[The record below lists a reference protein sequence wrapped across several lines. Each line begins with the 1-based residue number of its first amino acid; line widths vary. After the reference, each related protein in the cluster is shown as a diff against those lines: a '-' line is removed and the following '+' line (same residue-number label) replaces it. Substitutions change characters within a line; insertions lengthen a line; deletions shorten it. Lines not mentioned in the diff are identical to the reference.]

1 MRTTFNDTL
10 FLKEMNNIVQYSF
23 GFTEGVKRGKNHIL
37 DAVGK
42 DAIELIKQYI
52 DSSAS
57 TNPAVLQHMYEW
69 DQTGSPNARLF
80 DIDYTI
86 SGVGLSI
93 KSTFRQSV
101 SVKNGST
108 VPFYD
113 KARIMENG
121 IPVTIRP
128 RNASVL
134 AFEDNGEQVFTKNP
148 IVVDNPGGVQ
158 AQGGFQKTFD
168 SFFNNY
174 FSQAFLRVSGVMDY
188 IQNPTVFAKN
198 LSAGKRGGRSVG
210 VSTGYT
216 WVANLGVKR

>member
-1 MRTTFNDTL
+1 MRARFNDTL
-10 FLKEMNNIVQYSF
+10 FLKEMNNMIEYSF
-23 GFTEGVKRGKNHIL
+23 GFTEGVKRGRNHIL
-37 DAVGK
+37 NAVGK
-42 DAIELIKQYI
+42 DAIEIIKQYI
-52 DSSAS
+52 DSSARA
-57 TNPAVLQHMYEW
+57 NPAILQHMYEW

-80 DIDYTI
+80 DLDYTV
-86 SGVGLSI
+86 SGLGLSI

-134 AFEDNGEQVFTKNP
+134 AFQDNGEQVFTKNP

-158 AQGGFQKTFD
+158 AQGGFEKTFD

-188 IQNPTVFAKN
+188 IRNPSVFAKN

-216 WVANLGVKR
+216 WIANLGVK

>member
-1 MRTTFNDTL
+1 MKARFNDTL

-23 GFTEGVKRGKNHIL
+23 GFAEGVKRGKNHIL

>member
-1 MRTTFNDTL
+1 MKVRFNNTL
-10 FLKEMNNIVQYSF
+10 FLKEMNNMIEYSF
-23 GFTEGVKRGKNHIL
+23 GFTEGVKRGRNHIL
-37 DAVGK
+37 NAVGK
-42 DAIELIKQYI
+42 DAIDLIKQYI
-52 DSSAS
+52 DSSARA
-57 TNPAVLQHMYEW
+57 NPAILQHMYEW

-80 DIDYTI
+80 DLDYTI
-86 SGVGLSI
+86 SGLGLSI

-148 IVVDNPGGVQ
+148 IVVNNPGGVQ
-158 AQGGFQKTFD
+158 AQGGFEKTFD

-188 IQNPTVFAKN
+188 IRNPSVFAKN

-210 VSTGYT
+210 ISTGYT
-216 WVANLGVKR
+216 WIANLGVK

>member
-1 MRTTFNDTL
+1 MRARFNDTL
-10 FLKEMNNIVQYSF
+10 FLKEMNNMIEYSF
-23 GFTEGVKRGKNHIL
+23 GFTEGVKRGRNHIL
-37 DAVGK
+37 NAVGK
-42 DAIELIKQYI
+42 DAIDLIKQYI
-52 DSSAS
+52 DSSAR
-57 TNPAVLQHMYEW
+57 TNPAILQHMYEW

-80 DIDYTI
+80 EIDYTV
-86 SGVGLSI
+86 SGLGLSI

-101 SVKNGST
+101 SIKNGST

-158 AQGGFQKTFD
+158 AQGGFEKTFD

-188 IQNPTVFAKN
+188 IRNPSAFTKN

-210 VSTGYT
+210 ISTGYT
-216 WVANLGVKR
+216 WIANIGVKR

>member
-1 MRTTFNDTL
+1 MKARFNDTL
-10 FLKEMNNIVQYSF
+10 FLKEMNNMIQYSF
-23 GFTEGVKRGKNHIL
+23 GFTEGVKRGRNHIL
-37 DAVGK
+37 NAVGK
-42 DAIELIKQYI
+42 DAIDLIKQYI
-52 DSSAS
+52 DSSAR
-57 TNPAVLQHMYEW
+57 TNPAILQHMYEW

-80 DIDYTI
+80 DIDYTV
-86 SGVGLSI
+86 SGLGLSI

-108 VPFYD
+108 APFYD

-148 IVVDNPGGVQ
+148 IVVDNPGGIQ
-158 AQGGFQKTFD
+158 AQGGFEKTFD

-188 IQNPTVFAKN
+188 IRNPSAFTKN

-210 VSTGYT
+210 ISTGYT
-216 WVANLGVKR
+216 WIANLGVKR

>member
-1 MRTTFNDTL
+1 MKARFNDTL
-10 FLKEMNNIVQYSF
+10 FLKEMNNMIQYSF
-23 GFTEGVKRGKNHIL
+23 GFTEGVKRGRNHIL
-37 DAVGK
+37 NAVGK
-42 DAIELIKQYI
+42 DAIDLIKQYI
-52 DSSAS
+52 DSSAR
-57 TNPAVLQHMYEW
+57 TNPAILQHMYEW

-80 DIDYTI
+80 DIDYTV
-86 SGVGLSI
+86 SGLGLSI

-148 IVVDNPGGVQ
+148 IVVDNPGGIQ
-158 AQGGFQKTFD
+158 AQGGFEKTFD

-188 IQNPTVFAKN
+188 IRNPSAFTKN
-198 LSAGKRGGRSVG
+198 LSAGKRGGKSVG
-210 VSTGYT
+210 ISTGYT
-216 WVANLGVKR
+216 WIANIGVKR

>member
-1 MRTTFNDTL
+1 MKARFNDTL
-10 FLKEMNNIVQYSF
+10 FLKEMNNMIQYSF
-23 GFTEGVKRGKNHIL
+23 GFTEGVKRGRNHIL
-37 DAVGK
+37 NAVGK
-42 DAIELIKQYI
+42 DAIDLIKQYI
-52 DSSAS
+52 DSSAR
-57 TNPAVLQHMYEW
+57 TNPAILQHMYEW

-80 DIDYTI
+80 DIDYTV
-86 SGVGLSI
+86 SGLGLSI

-101 SVKNGST
+101 SIKNGST

-148 IVVDNPGGVQ
+148 VVVDNPGGVQ
-158 AQGGFQKTFD
+158 AQGGFEKTFD

-188 IQNPTVFAKN
+188 IRNPSAFTKN

-210 VSTGYT
+210 ISTGYT
-216 WVANLGVKR
+216 WIANLGVKR

>member
-1 MRTTFNDTL
+1 MKARFNDTL
-10 FLKEMNNIVQYSF
+10 FLKEMNNMIQYSF
-23 GFTEGVKRGKNHIL
+23 GFTEGVKRGRNHIL
-37 DAVGK
+37 NAVGK
-42 DAIELIKQYI
+42 DAIDLIKQYI
-52 DSSAS
+52 DSSAR
-57 TNPAVLQHMYEW
+57 TNPAILQHMYEW

-80 DIDYTI
+80 DIDYTV
-86 SGVGLSI
+86 SGLGLSI

-148 IVVDNPGGVQ
+148 IVVDNPGGIQ
-158 AQGGFQKTFD
+158 AQDGFEKTFD

-188 IQNPTVFAKN
+188 IRNPSAFTKN

-210 VSTGYT
+210 ISTGYT
-216 WVANLGVKR
+216 WIANIGVKR